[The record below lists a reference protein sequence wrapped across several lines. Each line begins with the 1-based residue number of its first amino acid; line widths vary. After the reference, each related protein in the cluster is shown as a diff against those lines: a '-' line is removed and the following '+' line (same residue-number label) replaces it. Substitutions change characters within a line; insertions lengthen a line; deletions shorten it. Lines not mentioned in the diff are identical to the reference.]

1 MSCLGRLLGRLL
13 GPRPAAA
20 DCSAAHD
27 MSLSSPQ
34 CPLRPSPSNMSAMF
48 YDVQDVVIG
57 TRRLSKNIQLLE
69 VRKLLKT
76 ICLFV
81 SILGEDYL

>member
-34 CPLRPSPSNMSAMF
+34 CPLRPSPANMSAMF
-48 YDVQDVVIG
+48 DDVQDVDSNWEWTLVQKH
-57 TRRLSKNIQLLE
+57 SMME
-69 VRKLLKT
+69 
-76 ICLFV
+76 
-81 SILGEDYL
+81 S